1 MRLIRLLKYDL
12 AKEVSEW
19 VAESIIST
27 TQAESICARYGV
39 DYHDQNKHSY
49 GYFIL
54 VSLAYLFFGLALI
67 TLIGANWEGIPR
79 AVRMLGLVALTF
91 GTNAFG
97 VYKAVN
103 RQYAAAIGSF
113 FLGGLFYGASI
124 MLIAQIYHIGE
135 HFPDGIYWWAAGV
148 LPLALLMESTLLML
162 LSASLGFIWFFTETA
177 QDFYPLSFPLLL
189 AAMAWHCFRIKQSN
203 LLFMLLV
210 AGLAFWLEYSFS
222 WLIGD
227 WQRFNVG
234 ADNVSLGVGTFMV
247 FYAMSKWL
255 LESTKNIY
263 ADYGTLLAAWT
274 LRFTMIT
281 LLILSFEGSW
291 KDLIGAEWRLPSL
304 SLILAVVL
312 SSASIWM
319 VHSAGKPVVAIS
331 ALSVFYLAA
340 LFSLMGLEDRQYAIV
355 YQVIDNIAL
364 IASGIWLIVRGIDHG
379 ISHYFFLGIG
389 VILVTGLLRYIDL
402 VGDYIGAALLFSVF
416 AVILLS
422 AAKYWKSRR
431 SKQEAAL

>member
-19 VAESIIST
+19 VAENIIST
-27 TQAESICARYGV
+27 SQAESICARYGV
-39 DYHDQNKHSY
+39 DYHDQSKHSY

-67 TLIGANWEGIPR
+67 TLIGANWQDIPR
-79 AVRMLGLVALTF
+79 IARMLGLIALTL
-91 GTNAFG
+91 GTNVFG
-97 VYKAVN
+97 VYKASN
-103 RQYAAAIGSF
+103 RQNAAAIGSF

-135 HFPDGIYWWAAGV
+135 HFPDGIYWWAAGI
-148 LPLALLMESTLLML
+148 LPIALLMESTLLML
-162 LSASLGFIWFFTETA
+162 LSASLGFIWFFTEA
-177 QDFYPLSFPLLL
+177 SQDFFPLSFPLLL

-210 AGLAFWLEYSFS
+210 AGFAFWIEYSFS
-222 WLIGD
+222 WVIGD
-227 WQRFNVG
+227 WQRFKVG
-234 ADNVSLGVGTFMV
+234 ADNLSLGIGTFMV
-247 FYAMSKWL
+247 FYAMSKRL
-255 LESTKNIY
+255 LENTRSSY

-274 LRFTMIT
+274 LRFTLVT
-281 LLILSFEGSW
+281 LLVLSFEGPW
-291 KDLIGAEWRLPSL
+291 KDLLRAEWHMPRLSPVV
-304 SLILAVVL
+304 AVLL
-312 SSASIWM
+312 SSAAIWM
-319 VHSAGKPVVAIS
+319 VYAAEKPVIAIS
-331 ALSVFYLAA
+331 ALSVLYLAA
-340 LFSLMGLEDRQYAIV
+340 IFSLMGLENRHYAIV
-355 YQVIDNIAL
+355 YQIVDNIAL
-364 IASGIWLIVRGIDHG
+364 IAAGIWLIVRGIDHG

-389 VILVTGLLRYIDL
+389 VILITGLLRYIDL